1 MTGNQSPGGGEPNS
15 FQDDNEISSVAGAPR
30 SVIMAMSDWASDVAD
45 VASRTTTSRQL
56 GRRDPKHDET
66 KPRLRG
72 DSNEDEALPVPGR
85 GGIRRWWSDLVS
97 RVSKSASM
105 LLNQHSPNLQDILD
119 SSEGPS
125 VVAQP
130 IPETPSPV
138 TRIGEGSEQELL
150 ALRQEVAL
158 LKKKLVQLE
167 DQEAKRRNIAAE
179 QIAIAPCADLDAIPA
194 VLPVQMLEPDQISRY
209 SRQLLL
215 NDGFGVEGQKTL
227 LSASFLVVGAGG
239 IGSTL
244 LLYLAASGVGHI
256 TVVDY
261 DCVEVTN
268 LHRQIIHK
276 DRDAAKTIGQLG
288 KNKAES
294 AKEAILRL
302 NPTVSCTALSVMIT
316 AENALELVS
325 RHDVVVDACDNPL
338 TRYLLNDA
346 CILGDKR
353 LVSGSAMGTEG
364 QLTVYNYLAPD
375 RNGCVKAKRNACY
388 RCLYPK
394 PNSDEGSKSCSDNG
408 VLGPVPG
415 LIGILQALEAIKVAT
430 GIGNI
435 MSDRLLMYDS
445 LECSFMTIKKPP
457 PRDSCAVC
465 SSEATIKSM
474 LDSQMS
480 LEGTR
485 GPSACSISK
494 VAHLAEELNVS
505 CEEYNEIR
513 RRGDKHV
520 LLDVR

>member
-1 MTGNQSPGGGEPNS
+1 MTGDGVGRGEPSNS

-30 SVIMAMSDWASDVAD
+30 SVMAMSDWASDVAD
-45 VASRTTTSRQL
+45 AESRTTTSRL
-56 GRRDPKHDET
+56 MGRRDPKHDDT
-66 KPRLRG
+66 KLRLRS
-72 DSNEDEALPVPGR
+72 DINEEPVPGR
-85 GGIRRWWSDLVS
+85 GGNRFFSWWSHLVS

-125 VVAQP
+125 AVVAQP
-130 IPETPSPV
+130 ISGAPSPV
-138 TRIGEGSEQELL
+138 ARIGEGSEQELF
-150 ALRQEVAL
+150 ALRREVTL
-158 LKKKLVQLE
+158 LKKKIDQLE
-167 DQEAKRRNIAAE
+167 DQEAKRRNISAE
-179 QIAIAPCADLDAIPA
+179 QIAPCGADLDAIPA
-194 VLPVQMLEPDQISRY
+194 VLPVQMLKPDQISRY

-227 LSASFLVVGAGG
+227 LSTSFLVVGAGG

-256 TVVDY
+256 TVVDF
-261 DCVEVTN
+261 DSVEVTN

-302 NPTVSCTALSVMIT
+302 NPTMSCTALSVMIT
-316 AENALELVS
+316 AENASELVC

-346 CILGDKR
+346 CILGDKP

-364 QLTVYNYLAPD
+364 QLTVYNYRAPC
-375 RNGCVKAKRNACY
+375 RNGFVNAKRNACY

-394 PNSDEGSKSCSDNG
+394 PNLDEGSKSCSDNG

-415 LIGILQALEAIKVAT
+415 LIGVLQALEAIKVAT
-430 GIGNI
+430 GLGNV

-445 LECSFMTIKKPP
+445 LECSFMTIKKPSA
-457 PRDSCAVC
+457 RDSCAIC
-465 SSEATIKSM
+465 SSQATIKSM
-474 LDSQMS
+474 LDSQKS

-485 GPSACSISK
+485 GPGACSTSK
-494 VAHLAEELNVS
+494 LAHLAEELNVS
-505 CEEYNEIR
+505 CEEYNKIR

>member
-1 MTGNQSPGGGEPNS
+1 MGRGEPSNS
-15 FQDDNEISSVAGAPR
+15 SYDNDISSVAGAPR
-30 SVIMAMSDWASDVAD
+30 SVMAMSDWASDVAD
-45 VASRTTTSRQL
+45 AESRTTSSRLL
-56 GRRDPKHDET
+56 GRADPKQDET
-66 KPRLRG
+66 KLSLG
-72 DSNEDEALPVPGR
+72 SDSNENLPVAGR
-85 GGIRRWWSDLVS
+85 SGIRFFSWWSDLVS
-97 RVSKSASM
+97 RVSKSASV

-125 VVAQP
+125 VVVAQP
-130 IPETPSPV
+130 ISEAPSPV
-138 TRIGEGSEQELL
+138 AHIGECSEQEVF
-150 ALRQEVAL
+150 ALRREVAS
-158 LKKKLVQLE
+158 LKKKIDQLE
-167 DQEAKRRNIAAE
+167 DQEAKRRNISAE
-179 QIAIAPCADLDAIPA
+179 NISPCADLDAIPA
-194 VLPVQMLEPDQISRY
+194 VLPVQMLKPEQISRY

-227 LSASFLVVGAGG
+227 LSTSFLVVGAGG

-261 DCVEVTN
+261 DCIEVTN
-268 LHRQIIHK
+268 LHRQVIHR
-276 DRDAAKTIGQLG
+276 DRDAAKSVGQLG
-288 KNKAES
+288 RNKAES

-302 NPTVSCTALSVMIT
+302 NPTMSCTALSVMIT

-346 CILGDKR
+346 CILGDKP

-364 QLTVYNYLAPD
+364 QLTVYNYRAQ
-375 RNGCVKAKRNACY
+375 NGLVKAKRNACY

-415 LIGILQALEAIKVAT
+415 LIGVLQALEAIKVAT

-445 LECSFMTIKKPP
+445 LECSFMTIKKPSA
-457 PRDSCAVC
+457 RDSCAIC
-465 SSEATIKSM
+465 SSQATIKSM

-485 GPSACSISK
+485 GPGACSTSQL
-494 VAHLAEELNVS
+494 AHLAEELNVS